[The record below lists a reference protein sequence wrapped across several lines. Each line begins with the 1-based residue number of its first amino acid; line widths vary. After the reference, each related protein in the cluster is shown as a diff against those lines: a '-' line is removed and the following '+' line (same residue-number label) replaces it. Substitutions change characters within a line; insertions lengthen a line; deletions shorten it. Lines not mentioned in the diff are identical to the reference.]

1 MKALLINPPSPQ
13 GVGYSRE
20 GRCMQQEGAW
30 TTVWPPLSLA
40 LIGSLLERE
49 DWVVQLLDCGVE
61 GIDIDGLKRKM
72 MEFGPDFTIFTTATP
87 TIVSDL
93 SVARLAKEVCPDS
106 KVACFG
112 IQVTVFPEE
121 SFRQERDLDYI
132 VRGEPEFTFRELARA
147 VKEKG
152 SISNISGV
160 SYQGSGSIIHNPD
173 RGFPDRL
180 DELPFPAW
188 HLINPNHY
196 RLPFSGRP
204 FLLITPARGCPYQC
218 IFCAAMTYYGKKI
231 RYHSPERV
239 VEEMK
244 WVKDKFGVG
253 DLLFW
258 SEVFNARRD
267 FVLAFCDEI
276 ERRDV
281 RLNWV
286 CSSRVDHVDR
296 EILRRIRQAGCWMIS
311 YGIESGCQEIL
322 DRSKKEVNLEQIRKA
337 VFHAKEA
344 GLEVVGHFVFGL
356 PGETRETIKKTFRF
370 AKGLRLDYAQFYC
383 AVPLPGTSLYD
394 SARKN
399 GWLNTF
405 DWKGF
410 EQNYSVMNLPG
421 LSSTEVMKLRR
432 KAYKDFYLRPRRII
446 RVLRQIRSLHEL
458 RRLLKKSLNFSAW
471 I

>member
-1 MKALLINPPSPQ
+1 
-13 GVGYSRE
+13 
-20 GRCMQQEGAW
+20 MQQEGAW

-40 LIGSLLERE
+40 LISSLLERE
-49 DWVVQLLDCGVE
+49 DWEVQLLDCGVE
-61 GIDIDGLKRKM
+61 GIDMDGLRRKM
-72 MEFGPDFTIFTTATP
+72 SEFGPDFIVFTTATP
-87 TIVSDL
+87 TIVGDL
-93 SVARLAKEVCPDS
+93 LVARLAKEVCPGS

-112 IQVTVFPEE
+112 IHVTVFPEE
-121 SFRQERDLDYI
+121 SFCLARDLDYI
-132 VRGEPEFTFRELARA
+132 VRGEPEFTFRELAQA
-147 VKEKG
+147 VKGERP
-152 SISNISGV
+152 ISKISGV
-160 SYQGSGSIIHNPD
+160 SYQGSGGLVHNPD

-188 HLINPNHY
+188 HLINPIHY

-218 IFCAAMTYYGKKI
+218 IFCAAMTYYGRKL

-244 WVKDKFGVG
+244 WIKDKFGVE

-267 FVLAFCDEI
+267 FVLAVCDEI
-276 ERRDV
+276 ERKDV

-286 CSSRVDHVDR
+286 CSNRVDQVDR
-296 EILRRIRQAGCWMIS
+296 EVLKRIRRAGCWMIS

-322 DRSKKEVNLEQIRKA
+322 DRSKKGANLEQTRKA
-337 VFHAKEA
+337 VCLAKEA
-344 GLEVVGHFVFGL
+344 GLEVVGHFVLGL
-356 PGETRETIKKTFRF
+356 PGETRETIKETFRF
-370 AKGLRLDYAQFYC
+370 AKGLGLDYAQFYC

-394 SARKN
+394 LARSS
-399 GWLNTF
+399 GWLSTS
-405 DWKGF
+405 DWTGF
-410 EQNYSVMNLPG
+410 EQNFSVMNLPG
-421 LSSTEVMKLRR
+421 LSSTEVMKLRK

-446 RVLRQIRSLHEL
+446 RVLRKIKGFREVRGLF
-458 RRLLKKSLNFSAW
+458 KKALDFSAW